1 MHLQELD
8 KERRAEWQCKVP
20 PSVQQLTTG
29 SLLRV
34 TVKGNAVAYYAVL
47 QGATIWAGKGLV
59 LKLTTLD
66 TRELKHALISNVDIA
81 VVVGA
86 PLLERCWLGDLYTRC
101 QGRADIRLAKSTHSL
116 LLCCN

>member
-1 MHLQELD
+1 
-8 KERRAEWQCKVP
+8 
-20 PSVQQLTTG
+20 
-29 SLLRV
+29 
-34 TVKGNAVAYYAVL
+34 VL